1 MRPLRIGIIGEF
13 QSGKSL
19 LVNCLLQR
27 PIATVGRGVA
37 TTHTVVYYHYSNRD
51 NEYFT
56 YRKYNGKTYNRSV
69 EKLCGQ
75 DTEGGIDFINVFLK
89 HDFLKEYELIDIP
102 GFGSNTTDNNSAQ
115 KALRN
120 IDFALLISS
129 NDKAIGADSD
139 TFNELQELKTY
150 NIPYYF
156 ILNCVNT
163 DRWNHDDSLNR
174 DIAEKDLSL
183 LEFYKP
189 TCFPLEDD
197 GINIINF
204 MWYWYSICPQD
215 DNLINRNTLQNSFSR
230 YEIDY
235 SVRHEVGQVSN
246 FSLIK
251 KLFDMENRAFLELKR
266 DFKEEIER
274 LKRELCPI
282 GTIQTFALYNIPHG
296 WLPCDGRSLQI
307 AEYPLLYNEIGTTFG
322 SENEDDFKLPN
333 LCGRFV
339 RGWDSIGEIDKHR
352 GFGSEQEDTIQI
364 HSHIFS
370 ASKLKV
376 SHTGGH
382 KHKTYANKEYV
393 QQRSFFSMSS
403 NIEMLKWLNESGP
416 DSGKTN
422 ENGNHTHEITSIS
435 SPIGVPTEYSVRY
448 SEETRPKNIALLF
461 CIRYK

>member
-1 MRPLRIGIIGEF
+1 MKPLRIGIIGEF

-27 PIATVGRGVA
+27 PIATVGSGVA
-37 TTHTVVYYHYSNRD
+37 TTHAVVNYRYSNRD

-56 YRKYNGKTYNRSV
+56 YRKYNGKTYSRSV
-69 EKLCGQ
+69 EELCDH
-75 DTEGGIDFINVFLK
+75 DTEEAIDFINVFLK
-89 HDFLKEYELIDIP
+89 HNFLKAYELIDIP

-215 DNLINRNTLQNSFSR
+215 DNLINRNTLQNSFAR

-235 SVRHEVGQVSN
+235 SVRHEVGQASN
-246 FSLIK
+246 FNLIK

-266 DFKEEIER
+266 DFKKELER

-282 GTIQTFALYNIPHG
+282 GTIQTFALYNIPDG
-296 WLPCDGRSLQI
+296 WLPCDGRSLPI
-307 AEYPLLYNEIGTTFG
+307 AEYPLLYNEIGITFG

-339 RGWDSIGEIDKHR
+339 RGWDSIGKIDKHR
-352 GFGSEQEDTIQI
+352 VFGSEQDDTVQI
-364 HSHIFS
+364 HSHAFY

-376 SHTGGH
+376 CNAGEH
-382 KHKTYANKEYV
+382 KHTTYANREDVK
-393 QQRSFFSMSS
+393 RPSLFSDD
-403 NIEMLKWLNESGP
+403 IAMLKWLNSSGSDTGTTSESG
-416 DSGKTN
+416 S
-422 ENGNHTHEITSIS
+422 HTHEIISTS
-435 SPIGVPTEYSVRY
+435 SPIGQPTEYSVRY